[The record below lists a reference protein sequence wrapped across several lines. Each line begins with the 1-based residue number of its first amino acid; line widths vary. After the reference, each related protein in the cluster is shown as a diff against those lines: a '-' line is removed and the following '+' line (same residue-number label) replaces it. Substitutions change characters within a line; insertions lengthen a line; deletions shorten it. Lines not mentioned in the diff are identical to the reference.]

1 MNNIIDNLKKE
12 FREGTILNKLIYINI
27 AAFILLSII
36 NVFSFMFEFNTY
48 LLLDKLYLP
57 ANITNLVK
65 QPWSIIS
72 YMFLHNGLLHIL
84 FNMIWLHFAGKLF
97 LQYLNPQQLLTT
109 YILGGISGGIIFIL
123 AYNYI
128 PVFQGM
134 SNSASA
140 IGASASVLAIMIA
153 IATYVPNYAVRLP
166 FFGFIKLKY
175 IAIFIVTID
184 LLSIPNANA
193 GGHLAHIGGALFG
206 YFYII
211 QMKKGTDYSI
221 YFLNLLKLVLNTFKR
236 KKRRNTKHSRPKSDY
251 DFNSERSLR
260 QREIDKILEK
270 IANSGYDSL
279 SKTEKAILFNAS
291 KK

>member
-1 MNNIIDNLKKE
+1 MNNIIDNLQKE
-12 FREGTILNKLIYINI
+12 FKQGSILNKLIYINI

-36 NVFSFMFEFNTY
+36 NVLSFMFQFNNS
-48 LLLDKLYLP
+48 LLLDRFYLP
-57 ANITNLVK
+57 ANTITLAK

-72 YMFLHNGLLHIL
+72 YMFLHNGILHIL

-109 YILGGISGGIIFIL
+109 YILGGISGGLIFIL

-128 PVFQGM
+128 PVFQQL

-140 IGASASVLAIMIA
+140 VGASASVLAIMIA
-153 IATYVPNYAVRLP
+153 IATYVPNYAVQFP

-184 LLSIPNANA
+184 LLSIPNSNA

-206 YFYII
+206 YIYVI
-211 QMKKGTDYSI
+211 QIKKGKDYSLS
-221 YFLNLLKLVLNTFKR
+221 FFNLLSVLINTFKR
-236 KKRRNTKHSRPKSDY
+236 KKRINISHRRPKSDY
-251 DFNSERSLR
+251 EFNSEKSLK
-260 QREIDKILEK
+260 QKEIDKILEK

-279 SKTEKAILFNAS
+279 SKNEKAKLFNAS